1 VTDYAYG
8 TSRRSLRP
16 VVPDGSMSVETRRK
30 ISDAMRGRRRPP
42 EVTEKMLATKARL
55 RAEKQQGGAVARE
68 EAPGP
73 ARAPAPEPP
82 PAASEPG
89 WQSRRGDL
97 LALAAEAYGEDGRGR
112 PARPPLKIPATP
124 ENLAGLDELIRLL
137 DGLLSDGED
146 LEAAA

>member
-1 VTDYAYG
+1 MTGYEYG
-8 TSRRSLRP
+8 KSRRSLRP

-42 EVTEKMLATKARL
+42 EVTAKMLATKARL
-55 RAEKQQGGAVARE
+55 RAEKQGGAVARE

-73 ARAPAPEPP
+73 ARAPAPGPQ

-89 WQSRRGDL
+89 WQSHGGDL

-146 LEAAA
+146 LKAAA